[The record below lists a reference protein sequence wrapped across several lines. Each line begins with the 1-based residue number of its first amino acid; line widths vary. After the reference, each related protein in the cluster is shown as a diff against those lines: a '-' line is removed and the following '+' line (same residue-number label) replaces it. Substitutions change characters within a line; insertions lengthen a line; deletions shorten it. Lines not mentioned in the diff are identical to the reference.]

1 MNKSFNMKKTISL
14 IIIILLGT
22 TTFAQ
27 KKETADTTRKQSQ
40 TSNAGKQNV
49 PDVNKGKEGGQ
60 GSQNQG
66 DKNDNQGKQDVKIV
80 PGASGVKRSI
90 GYKFSSLLT
99 DGDPGNGIFRYNS
112 NAISS
117 VTYVFVDNYDIKGE
131 DQTKWYETWDD
142 STGATGRG
150 RINIVEY
157 QGKNVNV
164 FDVTDVFVN
173 GKGFWKIPVK
183 YVSGSLPAVDS
194 VYFYVFERIENKKE
208 KESENSQTTPVTPP
222 IAKTDTVTSP
232 PVTPVITTPP
242 VTPPVELVVTKDTVT
257 APPAPVITTPPVT
270 PPVEPVVTKDTVT
283 APPAPVITTPPVTPP
298 VEPVVTKDTVTAPPA
313 PVITTPPVTP
323 PVEPVVKKDT
333 VTAPP
338 APVITT
344 PPVTPPVE
352 PVVTKDTVTAP
363 PAPVITT
370 PPVTPPVEQPV
381 VSKDTVA
388 PPVIPVIAINQ
399 EDQGK
404 KPVES
409 NTEVQPEETSDK
421 KVLVRTRDDK
431 VTKVTDDSQKAPP
444 VKPRPETQGTEGT
457 KVIRDEQK
465 IPAAKPVESAQKT
478 QSTQVAQPSQPKSVT
493 QPEQSKQIAQQTQST
508 ETSQKVQT
516 TQQTQG
522 TQSTQ
527 TAQGIPAPQQK
538 QGTQVSQGTQS
549 TQRPAVSTV
558 PQPGQVTSQNYYGT
572 AGGRS
577 GKCYRGIIEIGYAL
591 RISDYGINNFRFNF
605 INGFN
610 IRNTSIGLGIGVRKY
625 FDKPAK
631 HPDWHLVSGDVQIP
645 VFLDVRTHFSSKK
658 VTPYL
663 GIGIGN
669 STGFDSDTTNNKP
682 EGLYFHATGG
692 VWFNLSDRFAVFGGF
707 AYETQRLEFADFID
721 EIPYKK
727 YTNSVSLNIGI
738 AF

>member
-242 VTPPVELVVTKDTVT
+242 VTPPVELVVT
-257 APPAPVITTPPVT
+257 
-270 PPVEPVVTKDTVT
+270 
-283 APPAPVITTPPVTPP
+283 
-298 VEPVVTKDTVTAPPA
+298 
-313 PVITTPPVTP
+313 
-323 PVEPVVKKDT
+323 KDT